1 MEQTNLVVTPDG
13 KTWDELRDTSYL
25 GPSVGCHLSRDGGDH
40 TANNI
45 YIWDFTRIVWTKRH
59 HYNKGIALA
68 YDRVLILKEGTYQ
81 ITTHT
86 TANANGVYYQLILFV
101 NWTLSNWTSQDPEG
115 NQTGGTSLSTT
126 LYLKRGDS
134 LYVRGDDGPIDGTL
148 TSNQWLDIHKI

>member
-1 MEQTNLVVTPDG
+1 MENG
-13 KTWDELRDTSYL
+13 
-25 GPSVGCHLSRDGGDH
+25 
-40 TANNI
+40 N
-45 YIWDFTRIVWTKRH
+45 
-59 HYNKGIALA
+59 
-68 YDRVLILKEGTYQ
+68 YQ

-101 NWTLSNWTSQDPEG
+101 NGALSNWTSQDPEG